1 LGLLAA
7 GCSQAQFAGDT
18 PRRAQASPETSICMG
33 SGDECMPTPP
43 PVTCQDGSLPIDGT
57 CPEPPPAQEP
67 AASCDEGAIGA
78 QIAFM
83 IDNSSSNEATDCP
96 EARATGRRKPGGA
109 PVFACEAETHRE
121 KAVLSA
127 FDLLARVAADDA
139 DERRALSALSLVS
152 FPVTENAGF
161 ERQLSW
167 TPAEGS
173 GRRALAE
180 ALRFARA
187 PWGQTPYG
195 EAFQG
200 ARELFGEASSDER
213 QKVAILVTDG
223 LPTDGRPRAVATMA
237 DELRAGGVKVITI
250 FVTGPAARAERQQTH
265 RAMLRRFADASER
278 AGQSWY
284 DSSDYSGFEAYA
296 EAILGLASQVAAGE
310 VVEVADASAL
320 ERAVLGVVGKS
331 LRCEP

>member
-1 LGLLAA
+1 LSLLAA

-18 PRRAQASPETSICMG
+18 PRRAKVSPETPICMV
-33 SGDECMPTPP
+33 SGEECMPAPP
-43 PVTCQDGSLPIDGT
+43 PETCEDGSLPVDGK
-57 CPEPPPAQEP
+57 CPEPPPAKEP
-67 AASCDEGAIGA
+67 PASCDEGAIGA

-83 IDNSSSNEATDCP
+83 IDNSTSNEATDCP
-96 EARATGRRKPGGA
+96 EARATERRKPGGA
-109 PVFACEAETHRE
+109 SVYVCESETHRE
-121 KAVLSA
+121 KAVLAA
-127 FDLLARVAADDA
+127 FDLLAKVASDDA
-139 DERRALSALSLVS
+139 GNGGALSALSLVS

-161 ERQLSW
+161 QRQLSW
-167 TPAEGS
+167 TPAEGA
-173 GRRALAE
+173 GRQALAE
-180 ALRFARA
+180 ALRFARS

-200 ARELFGEASSDER
+200 ARELFGEAAADAR

-223 LPTDGRPRAVATMA
+223 FPTDGDPNGVAAKA

-250 FVTGPAARAERQQTH
+250 FVTGSAARAERQDTH
-265 RAMLRRFADASER
+265 RAMLRRFVEGSER

-284 DSSDYSGFEAYA
+284 DASVYASFDAYV
-296 EAILGLASQVAAGE
+296 EVILGLGSRVAAGE

-331 LRCEP
+331 LQCGP